1 MACRKRERKQR
12 ERAPVGE
19 GEGEGE
25 NYIALDRLLLI
36 IRPWLNPL
44 RVAGRN
50 PLYLT

>member
-1 MACRKRERKQR
+1 M
-12 ERAPVGE
+12 GE
-19 GEGEGE
+19 GEGEGEREGE